1 MDSILLAEDEL
12 VLGKLIKEA
21 LERKGYLVRWTKDG
35 QEALESFKIKQPNI
49 CILDIMMPSL
59 NGFILASKIRNISES
74 VPILFLTARS
84 DTEDV
89 IKGFEVGGNDYL
101 KKPFSLEELF
111 LRVNELL
118 KRKGQQDS
126 LLTRELPKEKSS
138 IGSYQFDPVSQ
149 ILKCQAESVTLSH
162 KETMLLQALVMHK
175 NDLMPRRDALI
186 KIWGDDSF
194 FNARTMDVYITK
206 LRKYLRHD
214 ENVSIVNIRGLGFKL
229 IAE

>member
-1 MDSILLAEDEL
+1 MDTILLAEDEL
-12 VLGKLIKEA
+12 VLGKLVKEA
-21 LERKGYLVRWTKDG
+21 LVRKGYEVSWETDG
-35 QEALESFKIKQPNI
+35 QKAFERFRTSPSDI

-59 NGFILASKIRNISES
+59 NGFVLASKIRNISDS

-84 DTEDV
+84 ETADV

-118 KRKGQQDS
+118 KRNSRQNSMLNQ
-126 LLTRELPKEKSS
+126 ELPKEKSKVG
-138 IGSYQFDPVSQ
+138 IYQFDPVTQ
-149 ILKCQAESVTLSH
+149 TLKCPSETIALSH
-162 KETMLLQALVMHK
+162 KETMLLQALVMHR
-175 NDLMPRRDALI
+175 NDLMPRRDALM

-206 LRKYLRHD
+206 LRKYLQHD
-214 ENVSIVNIRGLGFKL
+214 KNVSIVNIRGLGFKL